1 MDKLAGMI
9 AKDAGQIVDRVD
21 LRQLKGKTVMIA
33 GASGLIGTYFLAC
46 LKQIKTVK
54 VVAIIQSRPKAYWSE
69 LADFKGVKVIRGD
82 LTSLSFCQSL
92 PQADIIIH
100 AAGYG
105 QPGRF
110 LAEPV
115 KTLKL
120 NTLTTFLLFD
130 KLKPK
135 GKFLFIS
142 SSEIY
147 SGLTGSNYRE
157 TQIGRTN
164 TDHPRACYI
173 EAKRTGEAICQAY
186 RTKGV
191 EAKICRLSLAYGPGT
206 RQNDRRVLNQLIA
219 KGLKGK
225 IQLLDEGKA
234 MRTYGYVADS
244 VEIMWQILLKGRET
258 IYNVGGESRI
268 SIVGLAKKI
277 GKYLDAAVMI
287 PGKTEG
293 TIGAPDDVK
302 MNLDK
307 IKKEFSKTKFVSL
320 DEGLKR
326 TINWQKE
333 LWSDEA

>member
-1 MDKLAGMI
+1 MI
-9 AKDAGQIVDRVD
+9 EQDAKQIIRKVN
-21 LRQLKGKTVMIA
+21 LSQLKGKTVMVT

-46 LKQIKTVK
+46 LKQIKAVK
-54 VVAIIQSRPKAYWSE
+54 VVAIIQSRPKAYWLK
-69 LADFKGVKVIRGD
+69 LADFKGVRIMRGD

-120 NTLTTFLLFD
+120 NTLTTFLLFG

-142 SSEIY
+142 SSEVY

-173 EAKRTGEAICQAY
+173 EAKRAGEAICQAY
-186 RTKGV
+186 QTKGIKV
-191 EAKICRLSLAYGPGT
+191 KICRLSLAYGPGT
-206 RQNDRRVLNQLIA
+206 RQNDRRVLNELIA
-219 KGLKGK
+219 KGLKGEIK
-225 IQLLDEGKA
+225 LLDEGRVK
-234 MRTYGYVADS
+234 RTYGYVADS
-244 VEIMWQILLKGRET
+244 VEVMWQILLKGRET
-258 IYNVGGESRI
+258 VYNVGGESRT
-268 SIVGLAKKI
+268 SIAGLAKKI
-277 GKYLDAAVMI
+277 GKYLQV
-287 PGKTEG
+287 PVVVPKKGKG
-293 TIGAPDDVK
+293 AHGAPDDVC
-302 MNLDK
+302 LDLSK
-307 IKKEFSKTKFVSL
+307 IKKEFHKLEFVSL

-326 TINWQKE
+326 TINWRKQ
-333 LWSDEA
+333 L